1 MRGLF
6 DTMQLSRSGLI
17 AGVVW
22 LNCLGGP
29 LAAATITD
37 GAGRVVKA
45 ADASRIVS
53 IGGAVTEILYALGYE
68 QKIVAVDSTSL
79 FPKRA
84 LAEKPTVGYMRQV
97 SPEGVLG
104 LAPSLVLAIEAA
116 GPKDALAVIESSN
129 ISFVRVPDL
138 YSGDGIVRKI
148 RIVAAAVGAEL
159 RGNCLA
165 SAVEADLAAL
175 AKLRAG
181 IKESRRVLFLL
192 SVVNGR
198 PMVAGRNTAADGLL
212 KLAGAS
218 NAITEFEG
226 YKIVN
231 DEAIIAAR
239 PDLILAMESGP
250 SGLTADAVFARAAF
264 AMTPAGERKAFAAM
278 DGLYLLGFGPR
289 TARAAR
295 DLAAQLYPAMSNAEL
310 PSDRREAADAC
321 RP

>member
-1 MRGLF
+1 MRVR
-6 DTMQLSRSGLI
+6 DTMQRWRGGLV
-17 AGVVW
+17 AGV
-22 LNCLGGP
+22 LCLVCGGNP
-29 LAAATITD
+29 ILAATVTD
-37 GAGRVVKA
+37 GTGRVVKA

-104 LAPSLVLAIEAA
+104 LAPSLIVAIEAA
-116 GPKDALAVIESSN
+116 GPKDAIAVLESSN

-138 YSGDGIVRKI
+138 YSGDGIVAKI
-148 RIVAAAVGAEL
+148 RIVAAAVGAVP
-159 RGNCLA
+159 RGDCLA
-165 SAVEADLAAL
+165 TAVETDLAAL
-175 AKLRAG
+175 AKLRKG
-181 IKESRRVLFLL
+181 IREQRRVLFLL

-218 NAITEFEG
+218 NAITDLEG
-226 YKIVN
+226 YKLVN
-231 DEAIIAAR
+231 DEAIVAAR
-239 PDLILAMESGP
+239 PDMILVMESGP
-250 SGLTADAVFARAAF
+250 TGLTAESIFARSAF

-278 DGLYLLGFGPR
+278 DGHYLLGFGPR

-295 DLAAQLYPAMSNAEL
+295 DLAAQLYPTLADTEL
-310 PSDRREAADAC
+310 PSDRRDVSETC